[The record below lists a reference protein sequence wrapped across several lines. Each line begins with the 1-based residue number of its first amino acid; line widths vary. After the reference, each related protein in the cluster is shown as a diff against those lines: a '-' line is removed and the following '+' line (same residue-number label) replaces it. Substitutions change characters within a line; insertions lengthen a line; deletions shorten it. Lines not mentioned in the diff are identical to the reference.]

1 MIASVLLSLNTLV
14 AVLFLLTAF
23 MMISARQAQ
32 AVLYLYVGQG
42 LLLAASTMLLAAHFA
57 SPELVIVAAITLLA
71 KPIAIPLL
79 INRLLS
85 PALRRRRELSS
96 VLGIPVALIIALLL
110 AVVAYAMARPLVA
123 GQDPAAAT
131 NLSIGLVVTLL
142 GVFLLAIRRE
152 ALPQLFA
159 LMTIDNGV
167 FFAGIAITT
176 SSALVEFAAALEG
189 VMVVMIVA
197 LLARTIA
204 LTMGS
209 TDTGE
214 MTALRERER
223 KP

>member
-1 MIASVLLSLNTLV
+1 MNAQVLLSLNTLV
-14 AVLFLLTAF
+14 AVLFLLTTF
-23 MMISARQAQ
+23 MLISARQAQ
-32 AVLYLYVGQG
+32 AVLYLYVAQG
-42 LLLAASTMLLAAHFA
+42 VLLAASTVLLAVHFA
-57 SPELVIVAAITLLA
+57 SPELLIVAAITIAA

-85 PALRRRRELSS
+85 PALRRRRELSTAI
-96 VLGIPVALIIALLL
+96 GIPPALTIALLL
-110 AVVAYAMARPLVA
+110 SVVAYAVARPLVA

-131 NLSIGLVVTLL
+131 NLSVGLVVSLL

-204 LTMGS
+204 LTLGS
-209 TDTGE
+209 TDTAE
-214 MTALRERER
+214 LDALRERED
-223 KP
+223 KH

>member
-1 MIASVLLSLNTLV
+1 MSAQVLLSLNTLV

-23 MMISARQAQ
+23 MLISARQAQ
-32 AVLYLYVGQG
+32 AVLYLYVAQG
-42 LLLAASTMLLAAHFA
+42 LLLALSTVLLALHFH
-57 SPELVIVAAITLLA
+57 SPELFIVAAITIAA

-85 PALRRRRELSS
+85 PALRRRRELSTAI
-96 VLGIPVALIIALLL
+96 GIPSALTLALLL
-110 AVVAYAMARPLVA
+110 SVVAYAVARPLVA
-123 GQDPAAAT
+123 GQDPAATT
-131 NLSIGLVVTLL
+131 NLSIGLVVSLL

-159 LMTIDNGV
+159 LMAIDNGV

-204 LTMGS
+204 LTLGS
-209 TDTGE
+209 TDTG
-214 MTALRERER
+214 TLDALRERED

>member
-1 MIASVLLSLNTLV
+1 MSAQVLLSINTLV

-23 MMISARQAQ
+23 MLISARQAQ
-32 AVLYLYVGQG
+32 AVLYLYVAQG
-42 LLLAASTMLLAAHFA
+42 VLLAASAVLLAVHFD
-57 SPELVIVAAITLLA
+57 SPDLLIVAAITIAA

-85 PALRRRRELSS
+85 PALRRRRELSTA
-96 VLGIPVALIIALLL
+96 VGIPTALIIALLL
-110 AVVAYAMARPLVA
+110 SVVAYAVARPLVA
-123 GQDPAAAT
+123 GQDQAAAT
-131 NLSIGLVVTLL
+131 NLSIGLVVSLL
-142 GVFLLAIRRE
+142 GVFLLAIRHE

-204 LTMGS
+204 LTLGS
-209 TDTGE
+209 TDTS
-214 MTALRERER
+214 TLDALRERYD
-223 KP
+223 K